1 MTVAKAPL
9 REGARSDIGR
19 IVEFCLS
26 VPKLRLLGIAAL
38 MIGAI
43 ALADWEIGLAVSL
56 GALYILPMMLAA
68 VWLRPRGVVALAA
81 LCAVLRFLFD
91 QPGAPVE
98 TSLRFCFALFAYLI
112 SGLFVG
118 ALIRNRRLTLEHL
131 DEQKRR
137 IEVEEQLKVLV
148 ESSPAGIFV
157 VDDLGK
163 VVAAN
168 DAANQI
174 FGFDQDQRLEGAFI
188 QDHLPLLADA
198 LRCSAEPF
206 RTGAQ
211 CQGRRRTGEIFLADT
226 WFSTYRASNGQR
238 LAAIVVDS
246 SEEMRSRE
254 EQNLRQLSAGTRIM
268 AAAVL
273 HEVRNFC
280 SAISLVYSNL
290 RREANAGDENFQ
302 RLGDLV
308 AGLGQIASRDLKG
321 RSEEALVEA
330 SLQQVL
336 DNLRIIIEPGW
347 LDIGGAIRFDL
358 PPRLPKVIGEAHGLL
373 QAFLNLAQ
381 NSHRAVQACE
391 VKELRIGVSIEDQR
405 VMVRFADSGPG
416 VLCPELVFQPFQPGA
431 QGAGLGLY
439 ISRALIRSYGGELRL
454 EAQGK
459 GACFEVE
466 LHALAEGA
474 Q

>member
-1 MTVAKAPL
+1 MALAKAPP
-9 REGARSDIGR
+9 REGARFDIGGM
-19 IVEFCLS
+19 VELCLR

-38 MIGAI
+38 MIGGI

-68 VWLRPRGVVALAA
+68 VWLRPKGIVALAA
-81 LCAVLRFLFD
+81 LCAVLRCLFD
-91 QPGAPVE
+91 QAGSPLE
-98 TSLRFCFALFAYLI
+98 TSLRFCFALFSYLI

-118 ALIRNRRLTLEHL
+118 ALMRNRRLTLEHL
-131 DEQKRR
+131 DEQRR
-137 IEVEEQLKVLV
+137 RVEVEEQLKVLV

-157 VDDLGK
+157 VDHLGK
-163 VVAAN
+163 IVAAN

-198 LRCSAEPF
+198 LRCTADPF

-254 EQNLRQLSAGTRIM
+254 EQNLRQLASGTRIM

-290 RREANAGDENFQ
+290 RREASAGDENFQ

-308 AGLGQIASRDLKG
+308 AGLGQIASRDLKS
-321 RSEEALVEA
+321 RPQEALVEA

-347 LDIGGAIRFDL
+347 LDIGGAVRFDL
-358 PPRLPKVIGEAHGLL
+358 PPRLPKVLGESHGLL

-381 NSHRAVQACE
+381 NSHRAVQVCE
-391 VKELRIGVSIEDQR
+391 IRELRIGVSIKNQR
-405 VMVRFADSGPG
+405 VSVRFSDSGPG
-416 VLCPELVFQPFQPGA
+416 VLCPERVFQPFQPGA
-431 QGAGLGLY
+431 QGVGLGLY

-454 EAQGK
+454 ESENS
-459 GACFEVE
+459 GACFAVE
-466 LHALAEGA
+466 LHVLAEGA